1 MSSGFGTRASPWSG
15 PLPRSRE
22 NRSRRLPAAA
32 HEPSGFGAGV
42 LAALEDGGAG
52 DQSRLITFGSLYEAL
67 AAGGEV
73 VDDLGRVQAQA
84 VEIDQ
89 VDVGALPGLQASAV
103 VEAEEIGGLA
113 RLALHHVFER
123 QTRPTLP
130 VSAPMGQ
137 HVGRRARVDDHRDMR
152 AAVSE
157 PKQCAWVDEH
167 LTDWLVIVPSV
178 AGHRKE

>member
-1 MSSGFGTRASPWSG
+1 MADDRRSVPGAVGAGFHSKRRTRLAPQGAAQDPGCPFAGEDRSG
-15 PLPRSRE
+15 
-22 NRSRRLPAAA
+22 RLPAAA
-32 HEPSGFGAGV
+32 HEPSGTGTGV

-52 DQSRLITFGSLYEAL
+52 DQRRLIAFGSLYQAL

-89 VDVGALPGLQASAV
+89 VDVGALPGLQAFAV

-123 QTRPTLP
+123 QTRP
-130 VSAPMGQ
+130 
-137 HVGRRARVDDHRDMR
+137 
-152 AAVSE
+152 
-157 PKQCAWVDEH
+157 
-167 LTDWLVIVPSV
+167 
-178 AGHRKE
+178 